1 MNFEAIYAQQRD
13 QAAGRRQPRAD
24 HHAGRLALAMR
35 ATRRRSS
42 SPRCSRRSPRA
53 RRNFARWATQPAV
66 LYDAPSLKA
75 DRLFVASRYY
85 PFEVLVK
92 LDQWTKVR
100 DVNGEV
106 AWVENKA
113 LGERQHGA
121 GARCRSPTCAP
132 RRAPQAPLV
141 FEAYKQVLLEVIE
154 PPADGWVKVRHRDGQ
169 QGYIRIA
176 HVWGV

>member
-1 MNFEAIYAQQRD
+1 
-13 QAAGRRQPRAD
+13 
-24 HHAGRLALAMR
+24 MR
-35 ATRRRSS
+35 ARAVAAALLAAALPAAAAEYRSLG
-42 SPRCSRRSPRA
+42 A
-53 RRNFARWATQPAV
+53 APAV
-66 LYDAPSLKA
+66 LYDAPSSKA

-113 LGERQHGA
+113 LGERQTA
-121 GARCRSPTCAP
+121 MVTVPLADVRAAP
-132 RRAPQAPLV
+132 NAQAPLV
-141 FEAYKQVLLEVIE
+141 FEAYKQVLLEVLE

-169 QGYIRIA
+169 QGYIRTA
-176 HVWGV
+176 HIFGA